1 MHTLTDALEAYRY
14 HGRHRAPPDH
24 AAARRG
30 ATVALLVAAGSSVL
44 TMPASAGPNW
54 DPLIDCESDW
64 RNVERYNAS
73 SASGYFQIIDD
84 TWAELGGLAFAP
96 RAIDAT
102 RAQQEVIPD
111 RLYAKRG

>member
-14 HGRHRAPPDH
+14 QGRHRAPPDH

-54 DPLIDCESDW
+54 DPLLDCESDW
-64 RNVERYNAS
+64 RNVESYNAS
-73 SASGYFQIIDD
+73 SAS
-84 TWAELGGLAFAP
+84 
-96 RAIDAT
+96 AT
-102 RAQQEVIPD
+102 SRSSTTPGPSSAGSRSRPA
-111 RLYAKRG
+111 RSTPPARSRK